1 MLKQLIESLFFS
13 ETLPRRLFPVQ
24 SRLAGISCMII
35 MYFSILNRFDMI
47 HVNVNQLKCFMFEC
61 FIQNQILH
69 DIKQVGNFVI
79 TQSSSTTDD
88 PQPYNIMQLQSWLL
102 NFRPKVK
109 KLYDVH
115 YL

>member
-1 MLKQLIESLFFS
+1 MLKQLIESVFFS
-13 ETLPRRLFPVQ
+13 ETLPLRLFPLQ
-24 SRLAGISCMII
+24 PRLAGISCMII

-47 HVNVNQLKCFMFEC
+47 QVNVNQLKCFMFEC

-88 PQPYNIMQLQSWLL
+88 PQPYNIMELQSRLL
-102 NFRPKVK
+102 NFRPKIK